1 MIHSLS
7 HAPTPLE
14 SLVSPQAGVQLFIK
28 RDDLL
33 HPPEDIHFCGNKWRK
48 LKYNLLQAKEAGH
61 TQLLTFGGAYSNHIA
76 AVASAG
82 QLFGFKT
89 IGIIRGEAYPVL
101 NPTLRHATQM
111 AMTLQYWSRSD
122 YREKNSPEALARL
135 RQSFGKFYLLPEG
148 GTNQLAL
155 QGVAELVDELHQ
167 QLSIDKQTYIALSC
181 GTGGTMAGIIRGLQG
196 QGQVLGFPALKGN
209 FMQDEVRR
217 CLGTEAKDLTNW
229 SMQNTYHFGGY
240 AKHKPELLDFLD
252 FFQVEY
258 GIELDPI
265 YTAKLCFGVLDLLK
279 KGFFSLGSK
288 VVIVHTGGLQG
299 MAGFKE
305 SL

>member
-14 SLVSPQAGVQLFIK
+14 SLASPQAGVQLFIK

-33 HPPEDIHFCGNKWRK
+33 HPPKDIHFCGNKWRK
-48 LKYNLLQAKEAGH
+48 LKYNLLKAKEEGH
-61 TQLLTFGGAYSNHIA
+61 SQLLTFGGAYSNHIA

-89 IGIIRGEAYPVL
+89 IGIIRGEEHPVL

-111 AMTLQYWSRSD
+111 AMTLQYWNRSN

-135 RQSFGKFYLLPEG
+135 RQSFGEFYLLPEG

-167 QLSIDKQTYIALSC
+167 QLSIDSQTYIALSC

-196 QGQVLGFPALKGN
+196 QGHVLGFPALKGN
-209 FMQDEVRR
+209 FMPDEVRR

-240 AKHKPELLDFLD
+240 AKHQPELLDFLD

-279 KGFFSLGSK
+279 KGFFPPGSK
-288 VVIVHTGGLQG
+288 VVVVHTGGLQG

>member
-14 SLVSPQAGVQLFIK
+14 ALTCPQADVQLFIK

-48 LKYNLLQAKEAGH
+48 LKYNLLKAKEEGQS
-61 TQLLTFGGAYSNHIA
+61 QLLTFGGAYSNHIA

-89 IGIIRGEAYPVL
+89 IGIIRGEAHPVL

-111 AMTLQYWSRSD
+111 AMALQYWNRSD

-135 RQSFGKFYLLPEG
+135 QQCFGEFYLLPEG
-148 GTNQLAL
+148 GTNPLAL
-155 QGVAELVDELHQ
+155 QGVEELVDELRL
-167 QLSIDKQTYIALSC
+167 QLSIDAQTYIALSC

-196 QGQVLGFPALKGN
+196 KGHVLGFPALKGD
-209 FMQDEVRR
+209 FMQDEVCR
-217 CLGTEAKDLTNW
+217 CLGHDKEELTNW
-229 SMQNTYHFGGY
+229 SIQNTYHFGGY
-240 AKHKPELLDFLD
+240 AKHKPELLEFLD
-252 FFQVEY
+252 FFQVQY
-258 GIELDPI
+258 GIALDPI
-265 YTAKLCFGVLDLLK
+265 YTGKLCFGVLDLLK
-279 KGFFSLGSK
+279 KGFFPPGSK

-299 MAGFKE
+299 MAGFRE
-305 SL
+305 RL